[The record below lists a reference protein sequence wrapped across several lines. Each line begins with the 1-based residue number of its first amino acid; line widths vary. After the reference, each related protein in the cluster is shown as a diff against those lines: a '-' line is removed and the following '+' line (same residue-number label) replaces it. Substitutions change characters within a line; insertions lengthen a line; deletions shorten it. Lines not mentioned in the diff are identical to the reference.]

1 MMLMRFLAIF
11 ISLISTFGNV
21 LSQGVPSDKELITYY
36 VSSSTGN
43 DKNDGLSALSAKQ
56 HIYSVPA
63 KESARVR
70 LKCNDVFFERVFGY
84 KNSIIESY
92 GYGDR
97 PVICGFKILKDT
109 NAWVLAGNNIWVLD
123 LSDETKFDGYSV
135 SVCSNKTVVNN
146 VGLIYN
152 SKSDKVYGHLV
163 CSKDSLKDSG
173 DFYTTE
179 LQTQSFFIKQ
189 PISKLYWK
197 IDVDP
202 RDLGRLAFSMY
213 DVGIKSM
220 KSCTIRDIAV
230 AGFSIHGVTGCN
242 DCLIE
247 NCQIDLIGGAMFVRE
262 KAPWCRYGN
271 GIEFWSSCND
281 NYVTRCIISRTFD
294 CATTIQGNPTS
305 KVIVKNIHFIGNRMY
320 HCRQAFEHFLND
332 QGQEFGSAYENC
344 SFERNVAYEMG
355 YNEFSSP
362 EPRDCNILSY
372 ETKRKSI
379 DICDNIFFGGN
390 HMYGSWMNSG
400 NQKNKVYL
408 YSDQYLFHTHW
419 KTGFKP
425 LLSGNSSS
433 NQAFV
438 NLTADNTEFIVVN
451 RSSLKTRLI
460 KRRILKQVNWKP
472 VGALRKYIQRGC
484 SFGK

>member
-1 MMLMRFLAIF
+1 MMLMKFLALF
-11 ISLISTFGNV
+11 ISLIITFVNV
-21 LSQGVPSDKELITYY
+21 SAQGVPSGIELKTYY

-56 HIYSVPA
+56 HIYAVPV

-92 GYGDR
+92 GDGDK
-97 PVICGFKILKDT
+97 PVICGLKILKDT
-109 NAWVLAGNNIWVLD
+109 NAWVLVGNNIWMLD
-123 LSDETKFDGYSV
+123 LSDETKFDGYSA

-163 CSKDSLKDSG
+163 CSKDSLQKSG

-179 LQTQSFFIKQ
+179 QHSQSFFIKQ

-197 IDVDP
+197 IDVAP
-202 RDLGRLAFSMY
+202 WKLGCLAFSMY

-220 KSCTIRDIAV
+220 ESCTIKGIAI

-247 NCQIDLIGGAMFVRE
+247 NCQIDLIGGAMFVRD
-262 KAPWCRYGN
+262 KGPWCRYGN
-271 GIEFWSSCND
+271 GIEFWSSCNG
-281 NYVTRCIISRTFD
+281 NNVINCIISRTFD

-305 KVIVKNIHFIGNRMY
+305 KVIVKNNHFVGNRMY

-332 QGQEFGSAYENC
+332 QGQDFGSAYENC
-344 SFERNVAYEMG
+344 SFERNIAYEMG
-355 YNEFSSP
+355 YNEFSSS

-379 DICDNIFFGGN
+379 DICDNTFYGGN
-390 HMYGSWMNSG
+390 YMYGSWMNSG
-400 NQKNKVYL
+400 KQKNKVYL

-425 LLSGNSSS
+425 LFSGSTSS
-433 NQAFV
+433 NQSFV
-438 NLTADNTEFIVVN
+438 DLTADDTEFIVIS
-451 RSSLKTRLI
+451 RCSLKTWLI
-460 KRRILKQVNWKP
+460 KRRIRKQVNWKP
-472 VGALRKYIQRGC
+472 VGALRRYIQRGC
-484 SFGK
+484 CYGK